1 MMINAE
7 LLQKLREPQIQ
18 AELRPLVEVG
28 WWAYI
33 VNLQSGFTGKGTW
46 RLVTFVRRAPATI
59 WIHNKIFNEGAY
71 TLAPSTDWLVAWAS
85 SLKKGNCYH
94 LEGKDSLIVKFIWD
108 GSAMIL
114 SYKIIYGDAYA
125 YGVSHKAFEA
135 PTLHESLLKAW
146 LWCRENVKEARN
158 DGIF

>member
-71 TLAPSTDWLVAWAS
+71 TLAPSTDWLWAK
-85 SLKKGNCYH
+85 LMELDIIAYFNGCDTEVEINPN
-94 LEGKDSLIVKFIWD
+94 
-108 GSAMIL
+108 
-114 SYKIIYGDAYA
+114 KIE
-125 YGVSHKAFEA
+125 SEFTA
-135 PTLHESLLKAW
+135 PTLHEALLQAW
-146 LWCRENVKEARN
+146 LWWREHVKEV
-158 DGIF
+158 